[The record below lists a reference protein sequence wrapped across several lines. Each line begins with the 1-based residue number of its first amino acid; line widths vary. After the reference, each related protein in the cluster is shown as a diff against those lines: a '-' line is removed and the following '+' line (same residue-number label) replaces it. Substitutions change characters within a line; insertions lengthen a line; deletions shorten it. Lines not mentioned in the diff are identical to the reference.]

1 MNHSSCLKPLQ
12 YFGPSDG
19 DSLTREAHDRSRSAA
34 PMPQSITFLSRSA
47 QAKPQGCNTGAQVA
61 MWLGSQRFGVSG
73 HKSAQT
79 NFPKNFSSLS
89 AYCLDGKLKLFQSIH
104 CKSLQLHVFI
114 LPNPG
119 LIWFVVVAVG
129 KL

>member
-1 MNHSSCLKPLQ
+1 
-12 YFGPSDG
+12 
-19 DSLTREAHDRSRSAA
+19 
-34 PMPQSITFLSRSA
+34 MPQSITFLPRNA

-61 MWLGSQRFGVSG
+61 MWLGSQRFGVCG
-73 HKSAQT
+73 HKQAQT

-104 CKSLQLHVFI
+104 RESLQLHIFI
-114 LPNPG
+114 WPNPG
-119 LIWFVVVAVG
+119 LIGFVAAAVG